1 MTDTEVD
8 ELAAWADKHDLS
20 LEATQELGDI
30 LEVII
35 NKIKNGKGKQV

>member
-8 ELAAWADKHDLS
+8 ELAAWADKHGLS

-30 LEVII
+30 LEVVIRRI
-35 NKIKNGKGKQV
+35 RQSKGEN